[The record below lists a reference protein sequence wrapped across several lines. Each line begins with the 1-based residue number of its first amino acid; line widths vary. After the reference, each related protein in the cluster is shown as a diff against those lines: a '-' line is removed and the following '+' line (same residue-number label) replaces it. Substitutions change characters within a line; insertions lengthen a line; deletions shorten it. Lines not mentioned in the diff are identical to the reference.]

1 MKRLIIIILAIAL
14 LTGCS
19 KGKETGSSS
28 NGAEKILEPFEIIM
42 IVDNR
47 EISLK
52 DKREGSFDKPFELDL
67 WFNGN
72 IDIKDKDLGKHLVFS
87 PETIKPQVSVIRN
100 SEIDTTRICVEFN
113 ETETLP
119 DDVKIILKAG
129 IMDDKGNKLKEE
141 IALSLKREKKVDAY
155 IRLKNDATISSDS
168 GFDFNSYILDD
179 KAKSFEVTFNYPMDR
194 KSVEEALVEGF
205 RYVPEEFMAK
215 VEVDWKDDSNLTVHF
230 SDMFNGQSYPIS
242 FNNARTVTGEEY
254 KEFEMNKVFGFLAQ
268 ESQKVSKIDG
278 KGNIVSDM
286 LIEDEILEMEDISP
300 DGKYAFGYRVLDTG
314 GEFYPVKPILLELQD
329 NGIKKHYLK
338 GIDYLQGVIFGSKW
352 LPDGKS
358 FLVYTSKKIWHYS
371 LNGALQGQP
380 GKVIFEYDAAKMDY
394 MIGAEVSPDGNKIA
408 VFKSI
413 YTESFEDKASKLV
426 DLHYIDLEGK
436 MIETIED
443 VFYHNSSDGFPI
455 PLKYSWKD
463 NDTIISEGFSQKN
476 DEANIYSISLKDKK
490 AAIIASKASNPS
502 LLGDIMVIRKVEY
515 DKDNG
520 YLVYG
525 DGNILNLKNNNIE
538 DVISGNL
545 TYSVYGLGSNI
556 LAYEL
561 YENEFITYIYDR
573 TQKKTIK
580 KHQGMIF
587 GADKNYFYILR

>member
-1 MKRLIIIILAIAL
+1 MKKFIVIILAIAL

-19 KGKETGSSS
+19 KGQETGLSS
-28 NGAEKILEPFEIIM
+28 NEAEKTMEPFEIIM
-42 IVDNR
+42 IAGNR

-52 DKREGSFDKPFELDL
+52 EKREGGFDKPFELDL

-72 IDIKDKDLGKHLVFS
+72 IDKKDKDLSNYLVFS

-100 SEIDTTRICVEFN
+100 AEIDTTRICVEFN
-113 ETETLP
+113 ETEILP
-119 DDVKIILKAG
+119 DDIKIILKAG
-129 IMDDKGNKLKEE
+129 IMDDKGNKLKED

-194 KSVEEALVEGF
+194 KSVEEALIEGF

-230 SDMFNGQSYPIS
+230 SDLFNGQSYPIS
-242 FNNARTVTGEEY
+242 FNQARALTGEEY
-254 KEFEMNKVFGFLAQ
+254 MEFEMNKVFGFLAQ
-268 ESQKVSKIDG
+268 ESQNISKIDG

-286 LIEDEILEMEDISP
+286 LIEDENLEMEDISP
-300 DGKYAFGYRVLDTG
+300 DGKYAFGYRVIDTEG
-314 GEFYPVKPILLELQD
+314 GDFYPIKPILLELQD
-329 NGIKKHYLK
+329 KSIKKHFLK
-338 GIDYLQGVIFGSKW
+338 GIDYLYGTIFGCKW
-352 LPDGKS
+352 LPDGKG
-358 FLVYTSKKIWHYS
+358 FLIYNSKKIWHYS
-371 LNGALQGQP
+371 LEGALQGQP

-394 MIGAEVSPDGNKIA
+394 IIGVEVSPEGTKIA
-408 VFKSI
+408 MFKST
-413 YTESFEDKASKLV
+413 YTDVEDKETKLA
-426 DLHYIDLEGK
+426 DLYYIDLEGK

-443 VFYHNSSDGFPI
+443 VFYHNSSDGFVI
-455 PLKYSWKD
+455 PLKFTWKD

-490 AAIIASKASNPS
+490 AVIIANNASNPS
-502 LLGDIMVIRKVEY
+502 LLGDIMVLRKVEY

-545 TYSVYGLGSNI
+545 TYSVYSLGSNI

-573 TQKKTIK
+573 TQKKVIK

-587 GADKNYFYILR
+587 GADKDYFYMLR